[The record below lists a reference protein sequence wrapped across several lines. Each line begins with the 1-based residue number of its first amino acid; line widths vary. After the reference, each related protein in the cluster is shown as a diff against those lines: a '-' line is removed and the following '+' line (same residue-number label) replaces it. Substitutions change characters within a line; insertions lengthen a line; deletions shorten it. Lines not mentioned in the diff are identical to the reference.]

1 MKHIPVKFKSMRD
14 GKNISQIASK
24 FDYPVYLI
32 CGRYKVNAKS
42 ILGIFSLPNFD
53 DVKIQVDTDD
63 TEKIIEELRKYELLD
78 EKK

>member
-1 MKHIPVKFKSMRD
+1 MKKIPVKFKSMRD

-24 FDYPVYLI
+24 FDYNVYLI

-53 DVKIQVDTDD
+53 NVEIQVDTDD
-63 TEKIIEELRKYELLD
+63 AYEIIEELRKYNLLN
-78 EKK
+78 EE